1 MESQFSPSFTDVAPL
16 PTPRRSLASRI
27 GIWFGAV
34 IGAIAIAVF
43 IASFFLD
50 GILRPRIESSMNGR
64 LTDYHVTLGHAHLQL
79 LTFTLTLSRL
89 IIVQQAHPTPPI
101 AEFPLMRFRIQ
112 WKELFSAHLVANVNL
127 SAPRIHIDQAQ
138 FRSERNSKTPLRQ
151 KGWQDALESVYPF
164 KINRFAIS
172 DGDITYIDNPPTR
185 PLHLANVNFVTDN
198 IRNIHEP
205 DKVYSSRFRAT
216 MVVFD
221 KGKLTLEGRA
231 NYLMKPFPGMI
242 TDYVLRD
249 APLSAVSPASKHV
262 NLAIKGGTLS
272 SDGTLEYS
280 PKVTNVN
287 VHNATIDT
295 VDVTYFHLRQTQNA
309 ESRRINTIG
318 QTVEKE
324 NNRPTVN
331 IRIRELDVR
340 NSRLAFEDQASDPPY
355 TLFIDGTNIR
365 LENLGNHQVEG
376 PARIHLTGKFMGSG
390 STKVEGTF
398 LASGEGPEFAMNF
411 AILDTDM
418 RSLNPLLRAHGR
430 FDVARGQLTVYAQL
444 GVTDRRI
451 TGYVKPMFS
460 DLKVYEA
467 GKDKNKGLLQQAKE
481 MAIGAAAHV
490 FKNSQT
496 KKVATQID
504 LSGTLKDP
512 NVSNWRVFVE
522 VVRNAFIKAILPG
535 YDREVQ
541 TASAQPR
548 ANHGPVEPLIPTRA
562 LD

>member
-1 MESQFSPSFTDVAPL
+1 M
-16 PTPRRSLASRI
+16 I
-27 GIWFGAV
+27 GV
-34 IGAIAIAVF
+34 IAIAVF

-50 GILRPRIESSMNGR
+50 DILRPRIESSMNSR
-64 LTDYHVTLGHAHLQL
+64 LKDYDVTLGHAHLQL

-89 IIVQQAHPTPPI
+89 IIVQQAHPSPPI
-101 AEFPLMRFRIQ
+101 AEFPSMRFRIQ
-112 WKELFSAHLVANVNL
+112 WKELFGTNLVADVNL
-127 SAPRIHIDQAQ
+127 STPRIHIDQAQ
-138 FRSERNSKTPLRQ
+138 FKTERNSRTPLRQ
-151 KGWQDALESVYPF
+151 KGWQDALESAYPF
-164 KINRFAIS
+164 KINRFVIS

-216 MVVFD
+216 TVVFD

-231 NYLMKPFPGMI
+231 NYLMKPFPGMV

-287 VHNATIDT
+287 VHKATIDV
-295 VDVTYFHLRQTQNA
+295 VDLTYFHLHQTQNA
-309 ESRRINTIG
+309 ETRRIKTVG

-324 NNRPTVN
+324 NNRPAVN
-331 IRIRELDVR
+331 IRIRELEVR
-340 NSRLAFEDQASDPPY
+340 DSRLAFEDQASDPPY
-355 TLFIDGTNIR
+355 TLFLNRTNIR
-365 LENLGNHQVEG
+365 LENLGNHQVHG
-376 PARIHLTGKFMGSG
+376 PARLHLTGTFLGSG
-390 STKVEGTF
+390 STKVDGTF
-398 LASGEGPEFAMNF
+398 LASGEGPEFAMNV
-411 AILDTDM
+411 AILNTDM

-430 FDVARGQLTVYAQL
+430 FDVAQGQFTVYAQL
-444 GVTDRRI
+444 GVKDRRI

-460 DLKVYEA
+460 DLKVYDPN
-467 GKDKNKGLLQQAKE
+467 KDKNKGPLQQVKE

-490 FKNSQT
+490 FKNSET

-504 LSGTLKDP
+504 LNGTLKDP
-512 NVSNWRVFVE
+512 NVSNWQALVE

-535 YDREVQ
+535 FDREVQ

-548 ANHGPVEPLIPTRA
+548 TNNGTAER
-562 LD
+562 

>member
-1 MESQFSPSFTDVAPL
+1 MESEFSASPADAA
-16 PTPRRSLASRI
+16 TPRRSLASRT
-27 GIWFGAV
+27 GIWFGAL
-34 IGAIAIAVF
+34 IGRIAIAVF

-50 GILRPRIESSMNGR
+50 GIIRPRIETTMNR
-64 LTDYHVTLGHAHLQL
+64 QLKDYHVSLAHAHLQL

-89 IIVQQAHPTPPI
+89 IIVQQAHPIPPI
-101 AEFPLMRFRIQ
+101 AEFPMMRFRIQ
-112 WKELFSAHLVANVNL
+112 WKELLWAHVVANVNL
-127 SAPRIHIDQAQ
+127 SGPRIHIDQAQ
-138 FRSERNSKTPLRQ
+138 FITERNSKTPLRQ

-216 MVVFD
+216 TVVFD

-231 NYLMKPFPGMI
+231 NYLMKPFPGMT
-242 TDYVLRD
+242 TDYVLRG

-272 SDGTLEYS
+272 SAGTVEYS
-280 PKVTNVN
+280 PKVTNIDVR
-287 VHNATIDT
+287 NATIDT
-295 VDVTYFHLRQTQNA
+295 VDVTYLHLRQTQNA
-309 ESRRINTIG
+309 ETRRIETVG
-318 QTVEKE
+318 KTVEKE
-324 NNRPTVN
+324 NNRPAVN
-331 IRIRELDVR
+331 IRMRELDIR
-340 NSRLAFEDQASDPPY
+340 ESKLAFEDQVSEPPY
-355 TLFIDGTNIR
+355 TLFINGTNIR
-365 LENLGNHQVEG
+365 LENLGNHEVHG
-376 PARIHLTGKFMGSG
+376 PARLRLTGNFLESG
-390 STKVEGTF
+390 STKVDGTF
-398 LASGEGPEFAMNF
+398 LASGQGPEFAMNV
-411 AILDTDM
+411 ALLNTAM
-418 RSLNPLLRAHGR
+418 RALNTLLRAHGR
-430 FDVARGQLTVYAQL
+430 FDVAQGQFTVYAQL
-444 GVTDRRI
+444 GVKDRRI

-460 DLKVYEA
+460 NLKVYDSN
-467 GKDKNKGLLQQAKE
+467 KDKNKGLLQQAKK

-512 NVSNWRVFVE
+512 NVSNWQAFVE

-535 YDREVQ
+535 FDREVQ
-541 TASAQPR
+541 TASVQAR
-548 ANHGPVEPLIPTRA
+548 ANNGTSEP
-562 LD
+562 